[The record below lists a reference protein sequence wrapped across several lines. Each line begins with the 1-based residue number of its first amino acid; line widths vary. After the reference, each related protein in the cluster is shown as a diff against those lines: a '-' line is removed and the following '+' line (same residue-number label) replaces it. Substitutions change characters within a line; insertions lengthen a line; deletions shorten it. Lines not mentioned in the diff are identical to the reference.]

1 MSVQKS
7 PVRAL
12 VVIPARGGSKGV
24 PRKNVKDLAGKPLI
38 AYNIEAANQA
48 SHVQRVVVSTDDD
61 EIASVS
67 VKYGAEVVRRPI
79 ELASDTASSESALL
93 HTLDHLRIMQGYVPD
108 ILVFMQCTSPF
119 TEAIDVDGT
128 IDALL
133 SGHADTAL
141 AVTPFHYFVWRHD
154 ADGNAEGVNHD
165 KWVRLMRQQR
175 EPQYLETGAVYVMRV
190 PGFLEHRH
198 RFFGKTAMHVIPAE
212 RVLEIDEP
220 EDFLLAEARMQ
231 LLAK

>member
-1 MSVQKS
+1 MSSQNS
-7 PVRAL
+7 RL
-12 VVIPARGGSKGV
+12 QMLTVIPARGGSKGV

-38 AYNIEAANQA
+38 AYNIAAARQA

-61 EIASVS
+61 EIAAVS
-67 VKYGAEVVRRPI
+67 ARFGAEIVMRPA
-79 ELASDTASSESALL
+79 ELAGDTASSEAALL
-93 HTLDHLRIMQGYVPD
+93 HVLDHLRVTQAYEPD

-165 KWVRLMRQQR
+165 KRVRLMRQQR

-190 PGFLEHRH
+190 PGFLKHRH

-231 LLAK
+231 LRAK